1 MVSYRVSKAASDQ
14 AVIELPDHLM
24 QLSADGWMV
33 WRCVGLRG
41 AGFPA
46 EEVLKLVSVEAA
58 AAADQ
63 LLDAEEETRRV
74 RVHVLSVLSNA
85 LNALKTDPE
94 RWQHEHRDLLT
105 VAQQIRKR
113 RRPSQTNLPP
123 DVLTVCESLEQAIAR
138 TEQMTVQFNSAFK
151 ESSARLSTVIQEIS
165 RDEYFREAVTWQNH
179 KAVQG
184 SIDALLNMEAGRGA
198 ERRKREMLVA
208 SYLQRY
214 CLKNDTIGFFGPV
227 GWARFNEDGPAVAA
241 KSGSSLLA
249 SREVYFECWCI
260 DALADVLGEN
270 PELRP
275 WTIPRRMPHLRL
287 DGVTARLPL
296 SAPVKL
302 AAKEAA
308 VLWACDDERPA
319 YDIAADVLAGG
330 QYDFQDHDA
339 IYDVLE
345 QLRQRKLISWTLEV
359 PVGLYPERALWR
371 LLDQIR
377 DERLRKESEA
387 PLLEIEQ
394 AREAIRVAAGD
405 PEELHQA
412 LANLESTFTRLTNT
426 PATRAEG
433 QMYAA
438 RTLVYEDCRRDLAVE
453 LGPEL
458 LAELGPPLSLLL
470 HGARWL
476 TFEAA
481 ERFRTAFQSVFERI
495 AQKTSSATIEAI
507 DFWYAAHALFFDPAE
522 SPISTLLDDFRK
534 RWATLLGIHPDQKH
548 VSYTTEALRGLVE
561 SEFAAPRAGWRGACH
576 HSPDVMIRAE
586 SAEAI
591 CDGDY
596 QLVLGE
602 LHVAANT
609 LKGACWI
616 AQHPD
621 PDDLFHAFA
630 SDLPEPRLIPL
641 APKSWPG
648 LTARTQNGFLL
659 DKDYGLMVTSG
670 SFVDSSLKQSLPI
683 ASLVVEESA
692 DGLVMRTRDG
702 SLVFDLL
709 EVMSELIAVMI
720 VNGFSLT
727 TFSSH
732 SPRINIDRLVV
743 ARETWRFCVSELP
756 FINER
761 VTEDR
766 FLAVRRWARNHGLPR
781 FVFVRTPVEVKPYYL
796 DFDSVHFVENFVR
809 ASRRTLDQSS
819 PDTFISVVEMLP
831 EPDRLWL
838 PDAQGRRY
846 TSELRIVAVDPTR

>member
-1 MVSYRVSKAASDQ
+1 
-14 AVIELPDHLM
+14 
-24 QLSADGWMV
+24 
-33 WRCVGLRG
+33 
-41 AGFPA
+41 
-46 EEVLKLVSVEAA
+46 
-58 AAADQ
+58 
-63 LLDAEEETRRV
+63 
-74 RVHVLSVLSNA
+74 
-85 LNALKTDPE
+85 
-94 RWQHEHRDLLT
+94 
-105 VAQQIRKR
+105 
-113 RRPSQTNLPP
+113 
-123 DVLTVCESLEQAIAR
+123 
-138 TEQMTVQFNSAFK
+138 
-151 ESSARLSTVIQEIS
+151 
-165 RDEYFREAVTWQNH
+165 
-179 KAVQG
+179 
-184 SIDALLNMEAGRGA
+184 
-198 ERRKREMLVA
+198 
-208 SYLQRY
+208 
-214 CLKNDTIGFFGPV
+214 
-227 GWARFNEDGPAVAA
+227 
-241 KSGSSLLA
+241 
-249 SREVYFECWCI
+249 
-260 DALADVLGEN
+260 
-270 PELRP
+270 
-275 WTIPRRMPHLRL
+275 MPHLRL
-287 DGVTARLPL
+287 DGDTARLPL
-296 SAPVKL
+296 SPPVKL

-319 YDIAADVLAGG
+319 YDIAADVLAGH

-339 IYDVLE
+339 VYDVLE
-345 QLRQRKLISWTLEV
+345 QLRQRKLISWALEV

-371 LLDQIR
+371 LLGQIR
-377 DERLRKESEA
+377 DDRLRKESEA
-387 PLLEIEQ
+387 PLLELEQ
-394 AREAIRVAAGD
+394 AREAIRLAAGD
-405 PEELHQA
+405 AEELHKA
-412 LANLESTFTRLTNT
+412 LADLESTFTRLTNT

-453 LGPEL
+453 LGPDL

-481 ERFRTAFQSVFERI
+481 ERFRTAFKSVFERI
-495 AQKTSSATIEAI
+495 ARKTSSATIEAV

-522 SPISTLLDDFRK
+522 SPISTLLNDFRK

-548 VSYTTEALRGLVE
+548 ASYTADALRGLVE

-586 SAEAI
+586 NAEAI
-591 CDGDY
+591 CNGDY

-621 PDDLFHAFA
+621 PDELFRAFA

-683 ASLVVEESA
+683 ASLVVEESV

-727 TFSSH
+727 TLSSH

-743 ARETWRFCVSELP
+743 ARETWRFRVAELP
-756 FINER
+756 FLNER

-809 ASRRTLDQSS
+809 ASRRTLEQSS
-819 PDTFISVVEMLP
+819 PDTLISVVEMLP

>member
-1 MVSYRVSKAASDQ
+1 
-14 AVIELPDHLM
+14 
-24 QLSADGWMV
+24 MV

-46 EEVLKLVSVEAA
+46 AEVLKLVSVEAA

-74 RVHVLSVLSNA
+74 RAHVLSVLSEA
-85 LNALKTDPE
+85 LDELKTDPE
-94 RWQHEHRDLLT
+94 RWQDRHRDL
-105 VAQQIRKR
+105 VAAAQQVRKR
-113 RRPSQTNLPP
+113 RRPARANLPP
-123 DVLTVCESLEQAIAR
+123 DVLTVCDSLEEATAR
-138 TEQMTVQFNSAFK
+138 TERMKVQFQSAFK

-165 RDEYFREAVTWQNH
+165 RNKYFREAVTWQNH

-184 SIDALLNMEAGRGA
+184 SIDALLNMKGAEAGRGA

-227 GWARFNEDGPAVAA
+227 GWAKFTEDGPAVAA
-241 KSGSSLLA
+241 NSGPHLLA
-249 SREVYFECWCI
+249 SRQVYFECWCI
-260 DALADVLGEN
+260 DALAEVLGEN
-270 PELRP
+270 PALRP
-275 WTIPRRMPHLRL
+275 WIIPRRMPYLRL

-296 SAPVKL
+296 SPPLKL

-308 VLWACDDERPA
+308 VLWTCEGERPA
-319 YDIAADVLAGG
+319 YDIATDILAGG
-330 QYDFQDHDA
+330 HYDFQDHQE
-339 IYDVLE
+339 IYAVLE

-359 PVGLYPERALWR
+359 PVGLYPERALWQS
-371 LLDQIR
+371 LEQIR

-387 PLLEIEQ
+387 PLLELEQ
-394 AREAIRVAAGD
+394 AREKIRLAAD
-405 PEELHQA
+405 DADELHKA

-426 PATRAEG
+426 AATRAAG

-453 LGPEL
+453 IGPDL
-458 LAELGPPLSLLL
+458 LAALGPPLSVLLQ
-470 HGARWL
+470 GARWL

-481 ERFRTAFQSVFERI
+481 ERFRAAFRSLFERI
-495 AQKTSSATIEAI
+495 AQKTGSSTIEAI
-507 DFWYAAHALFFDPAE
+507 DFWYAAHPLFFDPAE
-522 SPISTLLDDFRK
+522 SPIATLIDDFRK
-534 RWATLLGIHPDQKH
+534 RWAALLAINPDQKH
-548 VSYTTEALRGLVE
+548 VNYTAAALRGLVE
-561 SEFAAPRAGWRGACH
+561 SAFAAPRAGWSGACH
-576 HSPDVMIRAE
+576 HSPDVMIRAVNE
-586 SAEAI
+586 QAI
-591 CDGDY
+591 CNGDY

-616 AQHPD
+616 AQHPAAEE
-621 PDDLFHAFA
+621 LFHAFA

-641 APKSWPG
+641 APKQWPG

-659 DKDYGLMVTSG
+659 DKDYGLMVTSD

-692 DGLVMRTRDG
+692 NGMVIRTRDE
-702 SLVFDLL
+702 SLKFDLL
-709 EVMSELIAVMI
+709 EVMGELIAVMI

-727 TFSSH
+727 PLSSH

-743 ARETWRFCVSELP
+743 ARETWRFRVADLP

-761 VTEDR
+761 EMEDR
-766 FLAVRRWARNHGLPR
+766 FLVVRRWARNHGLPR

-796 DFDSVHFVENFVR
+796 DFDSMHFIENFVR
-809 ASRRTLDQSS
+809 ASRRTLEQSS
-819 PDTFISVVEMLP
+819 PDTLISVVEMLP
-831 EPDRLWL
+831 EPDQLWL

>member
-1 MVSYRVSKAASDQ
+1 
-14 AVIELPDHLM
+14 
-24 QLSADGWMV
+24 MV
-33 WRCVGLRG
+33 WRCIGLRG

-63 LLDAEEETRRV
+63 LLDAEEETRQIRA
-74 RVHVLSVLSNA
+74 HVLSVLSGA
-85 LNALKTDPE
+85 LNELRTDPE
-94 RWQHEHRDLLT
+94 RRQDQHRDLIAA
-105 VAQQIRKR
+105 AQQVRKR
-113 RRPSQTNLPP
+113 RRPSQANLPP
-123 DVLTVCESLEQAIAR
+123 DVLTLCDSLEEATTR
-138 TEQMTVQFNSAFK
+138 TERMKVQFHSAFQ
-151 ESSARLSTVIQEIS
+151 ESSARLSTVIQDIS
-165 RDEYFREAVTWQNH
+165 RNEYFREAVTWQNH

-184 SIDALLNMEAGRGA
+184 SIAALLNMEGAEAGRGA

-227 GWARFNEDGPAVAA
+227 GWARFTEDGPAVTAI
-241 KSGSSLLA
+241 SGPRLLA
-249 SREVYFECWCI
+249 SRQVYFECWCI
-260 DALADVLGEN
+260 EALANVLGEN
-270 PELRP
+270 PALRP
-275 WTIPRRMPHLRL
+275 WIIPHRMPYLRL

-296 SAPVKL
+296 SPPLKL
-302 AAKEAA
+302 TAKEAA
-308 VLWACDDERPA
+308 VLWACDGKRPA
-319 YDIAADVLAGG
+319 YDIAANLLAGG
-330 QYDFQDHDA
+330 CYDFQDHYA
-339 IYDVLE
+339 IYAVLA
-345 QLRQRKLISWTLEV
+345 QLRERKLISWTLEV
-359 PVGLYPERALWR
+359 PVGLYPERALWQ

-387 PLLEIEQ
+387 PLLELEK
-394 AREAIRVAAGD
+394 AREEIRLAAD
-405 PEELHQA
+405 DAEELHNA

-426 PATRAEG
+426 PATRAAG

-438 RTLVYEDCRRDLAVE
+438 RTLVYEDCRRDLTVE
-453 LGPEL
+453 IGPDL
-458 LAELGPPLSLLL
+458 LAALGPPLSLLL
-470 HGARWL
+470 QAARWL
-476 TFEAA
+476 TFQAG
-481 ERFRTAFQSVFERI
+481 ERFRTAFRSLFERI
-495 AQKTSSATIEAI
+495 TQKTGSSTIEAI
-507 DFWYAAHALFFDPAE
+507 DFWYAAHPLFFDPAE
-522 SPISTLLDDFRK
+522 SPISTLIDDFRK
-534 RWATLLGIHPDQKH
+534 RWAALLAIPPDQKH
-548 VSYTTEALRGLVE
+548 VSYTADALRGLVE
-561 SEFAAPRAGWRGACH
+561 SEFAAPRPGWSGACH
-576 HSPDVMIRAE
+576 HSPDVMIRAVN
-586 SAEAI
+586 AQAI
-591 CDGDY
+591 CNGDY

-616 AQHPD
+616 AQHPAAEE
-621 PDDLFHAFA
+621 LFQAFA

-641 APKSWPG
+641 APKQWPG

-670 SFVDSSLKQSLPI
+670 SFVDSPLKQSLPI

-692 DGLVMRTRDG
+692 KGMVMRTRDE
-702 SLVFDLL
+702 SLEFDLL

-727 TFSSH
+727 PLSSH

-743 ARETWRFCVSELP
+743 ARETWRFRVAELP
-756 FINER
+756 FINEKKM
-761 VTEDR
+761 EDR

-796 DFDSVHFVENFVR
+796 DFDSVHYIENFVR
-809 ASRRTLDQSS
+809 AARRTLEQSS
-819 PDTFISVVEMLP
+819 PDTLISVVEMLP